1 MIGTT
6 CQRFLIETYEGDL
19 VMLSPNSG
27 DIYFLHVYVNTHTNK
42 PPLPIPLLISSP
54 EHKNSSVD
62 KCFYKVIFS
71 QSKA

>member
-1 MIGTT
+1 
-6 CQRFLIETYEGDL
+6 
-19 VMLSPNSG
+19 MLSPNSG

-54 EHKNSSVD
+54 EQKNSSLD